1 MSPSSEIDDESL
13 QRNRSPGNCQI
24 NPPIWSPFQAGF
36 TQQNWNGMR
45 YGPYMSVNNP
55 HIQTMDPNVQRN
67 FEEVQVL
74 SDPIDGKRTQ

>member
-1 MSPSSEIDDESL
+1 
-13 QRNRSPGNCQI
+13 
-24 NPPIWSPFQAGF
+24 
-36 TQQNWNGMR
+36 MR